1 MKSESALS
9 SQLQVDSEGN
19 RVIDDF
25 SEGSE
30 EDEEEEVPEDYSG
43 YVMSR
48 DGNSTVRSHQSSNH
62 SHRST

>member
-30 EDEEEEVPEDYSG
+30 EEEEVPEDYSG